1 MPDEKIVV
9 TLTRSEALE
18 LHDLMDWTNDPQFRD
33 LAWRVMEAV
42 NNAEDEDAK
51 TNRTSTDDMQA
62 PSAGSLPPTEQTE
75 R

>member
-42 NNAEDEDAK
+42 NNAEDAK
-51 TNRTSTDDMQA
+51 TEASADDLEA